1 LIVGL
6 FSIPAVETLERVLD
20 AYRSIFHTFVDATLG
35 RLLMLFALSLPPFAK
50 DIIVIYA
57 MIGSACLR
65 VFGSFNRRNLTTAFA
80 SMVWPISLVFFS
92 WDEEEKRFEIH
103 FFLDLLKQILI
114 VAAIVVIALV
124 LNMAGVEF

>member
-1 LIVGL
+1 
-6 FSIPAVETLERVLD
+6 
-20 AYRSIFHTFVDATLG
+20 
-35 RLLMLFALSLPPFAK
+35 
-50 DIIVIYA
+50 
-57 MIGSACLR
+57 
-65 VFGSFNRRNLTTAFA
+65 
-80 SMVWPISLVFFS
+80 MVWPISLVFFS